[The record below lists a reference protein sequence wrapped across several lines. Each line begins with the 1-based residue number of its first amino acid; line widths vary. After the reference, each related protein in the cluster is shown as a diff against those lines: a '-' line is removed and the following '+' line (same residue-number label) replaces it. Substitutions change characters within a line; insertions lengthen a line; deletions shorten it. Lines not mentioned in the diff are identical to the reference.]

1 MAKHNDLGRMGEDFA
16 ARYLAQQ
23 GYDIME
29 RDWQQGSRDLDII
42 ARTPD
47 GITMVF
53 VEVKTRTSDEIM
65 LPEEAVT
72 PQKIRHL
79 GLAAHAYV
87 QEKAL
92 DDEVRFDIIN
102 VIGTSPDNF
111 QLEHIEDAFNPLLR

>member
-1 MAKHNDLGRMGEDFA
+1 MAKHNDMGRMGEDFA

-47 GITMVF
+47 GITVVF

-65 LPEEAVT
+65 LPEEN
-72 PQKIRHL
+72 PPFR
-79 GLAAHAYV
+79 
-87 QEKAL
+87 
-92 DDEVRFDIIN
+92 
-102 VIGTSPDNF
+102 IGSTCLCARES
-111 QLEHIEDAFNPLLR
+111 AR

>member
-1 MAKHNDLGRMGEDFA
+1 
-16 ARYLAQQ
+16 
-23 GYDIME
+23 
-29 RDWQQGSRDLDII
+29 
-42 ARTPD
+42 
-47 GITMVF
+47 MVF